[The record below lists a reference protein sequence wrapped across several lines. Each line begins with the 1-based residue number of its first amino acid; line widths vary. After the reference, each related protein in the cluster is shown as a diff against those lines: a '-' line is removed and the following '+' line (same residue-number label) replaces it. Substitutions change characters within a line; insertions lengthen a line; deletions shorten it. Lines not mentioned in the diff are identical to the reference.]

1 MTGDKQPPEYAGPPV
16 DPQPRR
22 PAPNYVVTP
31 APNRPAAIGAPQ
43 RQLSWGETLAAR
55 SGFKNAQVP
64 PSRWAI
70 LVLLVAQIVANSLP
84 ILKLSGSATQQGM
97 STLSLWS
104 LPAYAW
110 SFTFLILA
118 VATFALSVFV
128 PISRRLRVGVLVGGL
143 TGAAGLL
150 SVLGFFDILLRTS
163 GSGQT
168 VTLAVGPIVGVIV
181 GAVTLLIG
189 VLEFL
194 QLPTVRQKRPH
205 AGPMRYAVL
214 FTPVAAVV
222 ALSVIAADISFG
234 GKSALIPVGLVRV
247 DASSEISKAL
257 TEYQRHGIAVDG
269 WWSALAIWAF
279 GFLVLAALLALIML
293 CRLTPTRIPAGFA
306 IGPLL
311 GIAGLFAVMWF
322 FITLGT
328 LAGREIALASVTNA
342 DPAQF
347 NAHLSL
353 GGYLILALGV
363 VLMSLSSFEVADAL
377 QTPRVA
383 SRPTT
388 NRRPTGR

>member
-22 PAPNYVVTP
+22 PAPTYA
-31 APNRPAAIGAPQ
+31 APPSADSRTATGSSQ
-43 RQLSWGETLAAR
+43 RQLSWGETLAVRA
-55 SGFKNAQVP
+55 GFKNAQVP

-84 ILKLSGSATQQGM
+84 ILKLSGSATKQGL

-118 VATFALSVFV
+118 VAIFALSVFV
-128 PISRRLRVGVLVGGL
+128 PISRRLQVGVLVGGL

-163 GSGQT
+163 GSSQT
-168 VTLAVGPIVGVIV
+168 ATLAVGPIVGVIV
-181 GAVTLLIG
+181 GAVTVLIG

-214 FTPVAAVV
+214 FAPVAAVV

-234 GKSALIPVGLVRV
+234 GKSVRIPVGLVRV
-247 DASSEISKAL
+247 DGPSEFNKAL
-257 TEYQRHGIAVDG
+257 TEYQRYGIAVDG
-269 WWSALAIWAF
+269 WWSALSIWAF
-279 GFLVLAALLALIML
+279 GLLVLAALFALLML
-293 CRLTPTRIPAGFA
+293 CRRTPTRIPAGFV

-311 GIAGLFAVMWF
+311 GVAGLFAVMWF

-328 LAGREIALASVTNA
+328 LTAREIALASVTNT

-347 NAHLSL
+347 DAHLSL

-377 QTPRVA
+377 QTPRIA
-383 SRPTT
+383 PRPRT
-388 NRRPTGR
+388 NRGPTGG